1 MHVEEINA
9 ILSAYGKALY
19 AAGRPYGHFA
29 ETINSVVSQR
39 PVLRR
44 NLQQAWDYAFAWVRA
59 EPPTHHLAC
68 PWQVLLAI
76 LSTALLWGWTRVA
89 GVCALCFGGIL
100 RMGEVLNAYRYDLL
114 LPLDTYDTNNFAL
127 LAISEPKTRFSAARH
142 QSTKI
147 DAPDLLR
154 VISIAFSKLA
164 PKEKLWPMS
173 GQTLRA
179 RFRTI
184 LTALNL
190 DRVHP
195 GMQQLELASLRPGGA
210 TWLLQATEQS
220 ELVRRR
226 GRWVTAKVM
235 EVYLQEVSAA
245 RFLNCLDEE
254 QKQKV
259 FGLAYG
265 FLGILGKAEGL
276 HAAKIQVNIWYKVF
290 CWT

>member
-1 MHVEEINA
+1 
-9 ILSAYGKALY
+9 
-19 AAGRPYGHFA
+19 
-29 ETINSVVSQR
+29 
-39 PVLRR
+39 
-44 NLQQAWDYAFAWVRA
+44 
-59 EPPTHHLAC
+59 
-68 PWQVLLAI
+68 
-76 LSTALLWGWTRVA
+76 
-89 GVCALCFGGIL
+89 
-100 RMGEVLNAYRYDLL
+100 
-114 LPLDTYDTNNFAL
+114 
-127 LAISEPKTRFSAARH
+127 
-142 QSTKI
+142 
-147 DAPDLLR
+147 
-154 VISIAFSKLA
+154 
-164 PKEKLWPMS
+164 MS

-179 RFRTI
+179 RFRAI
-184 LTALNL
+184 LSALKL

-245 RFLNCLDEE
+245 RFLNCMDDE

-265 FLGILGKAEGL
+265 FLSVLGKAEGL
-276 HAAKIQVNIWYKVF
+276 FAAKIQGQIWFKIF